1 MKVISKWVKLVIF
14 VPESH
19 ADQIRAVAAKA
30 GAGKIGKYSCCSFS
44 IKGTGRFLP
53 EKGSQPWIGK
63 KNQLEEVIEERIE
76 MLCEEIYIQ
85 QVVEDISK
93 VHPYEEPAI
102 DIYPVYQR
110 DLFHMSKLKAC
121 CFEIKQDG

>member
-1 MKVISKWVKLVIF
+1 MKAISKWVKLVIF
-14 VPESH
+14 APESH
-19 ADQIRAVAAKA
+19 AGQIRAAAAKA

-44 IKGTGRFLP
+44 IKGAGRFLP
-53 EKGSQPWIGK
+53 EEGSEPWTGK

-76 MLCEEIYIQ
+76 MLCKEIDINQVIEEL
-85 QVVEDISK
+85 SK

-110 DLFHMSKLKAC
+110 D
-121 CFEIKQDG
+121 CFT

>member
-19 ADQIRAVAAKA
+19 ADQIRASAAKA

-53 EKGSQPWIGK
+53 EKGSEPWIGK
-63 KNQLEEVIEERIE
+63 ENQLEEVIEERIE

-85 QVVEDISK
+85 QVVEEISK
-93 VHPYEEPAI
+93 IHPYEEPTI

-110 DLFHMSKLKAC
+110 DLFDMSKLKAC
-121 CFEIKQDG
+121 CFEIKEDG

>member
-1 MKVISKWVKLVIF
+1 MKVISKWIKLVIF

-19 ADQIRAVAAKA
+19 ADQIKAVAAKA

-44 IKGTGRFLP
+44 IKGAGRFRP
-53 EKGSQPWIGK
+53 EEGSEPWTGK

-76 MLCEEIYIQ
+76 MLCKGIYVKQVIEE
-85 QVVEDISK
+85 ISK

-110 DLFHMSKLKAC
+110 G
-121 CFEIKQDG
+121 CFT

>member
-14 VPESH
+14 APESH
-19 ADQIRAVAAKA
+19 ADQIRTVAAKA

-44 IKGTGRFLP
+44 VKGVGRFQP
-53 EKGSQPWIGK
+53 EEDSKPWTGK
-63 KNQLEEVIEERIE
+63 KDQLEEVIEERIE
-76 MLCEEIYIQ
+76 VLCEEICIK
-85 QVVEDISK
+85 QVVEEISK

-110 DLFHMSKLKAC
+110 DF
-121 CFEIKQDG
+121 FI